1 MKVRTDDWYN
11 PTPRTEL
18 HTEAEFS
25 TAFLTYYGQGSA
37 GYDFFNN
44 AIFIGPD
51 LATLGDERFTQL
63 RAGVSV
69 TGIKIKNVQI
79 DLSGGYANDSVVG
92 PGGFGRLEV
101 STTF

>member
-11 PTPRTEL
+11 PTPRTEI

-63 RAGVSV
+63 GAG
-69 TGIKIKNVQI
+69 IADRDKNKEHP
-79 DLSGGYANDSVVG
+79 DRSLW
-92 PGGFGRLEV
+92 RLRQ
-101 STTF
+101 